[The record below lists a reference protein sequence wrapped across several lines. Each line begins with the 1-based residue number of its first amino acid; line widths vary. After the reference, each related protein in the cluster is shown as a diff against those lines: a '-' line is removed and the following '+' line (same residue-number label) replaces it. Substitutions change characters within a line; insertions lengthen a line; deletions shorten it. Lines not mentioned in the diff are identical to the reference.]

1 MANSTLVRAARSPQI
16 STQDWN
22 RLTFNGAIRL
32 GAFSALLLLTVPT
45 IIILIASFSAGETLQ
60 FPPPGLS
67 LKWYIALRE
76 LPELWA
82 AAWNSLWVA
91 TITTLVCIVLGFAAA
106 LVLTERR
113 ARLTQALEAL
123 FMSPLAMPALSVGLA
138 LLVFFNFIGWRVSV
152 TTLVI
157 SHIVVGVPYL
167 VRTILVSLSQMD
179 SSFRDASA
187 SLGANAWYTFRHVTF
202 PLAKQGVIAGSF
214 ITFLTS
220 FDNITVSLFVSDART
235 QVLPVRMWTLVQNNL
250 DVRAASIAGLLVFV
264 TAILML
270 LMERFVNLS
279 RFVVTDR

>member
-1 MANSTLVRAARSPQI
+1 MVNPTLSPTARSPQK
-16 STQDWN
+16 SATDWS
-22 RLTFNGAIRL
+22 RVTFNAALRL
-32 GAFSALLLLTVPT
+32 GAYTALVLLTAPT
-45 IIILIASFSAGETLQ
+45 IIILIASFSSGETLQ
-60 FPPPGLS
+60 FPPDGLS
-67 LKWYIALRE
+67 IKWYIALRE

-91 TITTLVCIVLGFAAA
+91 TVTTLTCIALGFAAA
-106 LVLTERR
+106 LVISERR
-113 ARLTQALEAL
+113 TPLTQSLEAL

-152 TTLVI
+152 TTLII

-167 VRTILVSLSQMD
+167 VRTILVSLSQMS

-187 SLGANAWYTFRHVTF
+187 SLGAGSWYTFRHVTF
-202 PLAKQGVIAGSF
+202 PLARQGVIAGSF

-250 DVRAASIAGLLVFV
+250 DVRAASIAGFLVFV

-270 LMERFVNLS
+270 AMERFVNLS
-279 RFVVTDR
+279 RFVVSDR

>member
-1 MANSTLVRAARSPQI
+1 MANSTLVRAARSPKQ
-16 STQDWN
+16 STKDWN
-22 RLTFNGAIRL
+22 SRTFNWAMKL
-32 GAFSALLLLTVPT
+32 GAFSALILLTAPT
-45 IIILIASFSAGETLQ
+45 IIILIASFSAGETLR

-67 LKWYIALRE
+67 IKWYIALRE

-82 AAWNSLWVA
+82 ATWNSLWVA
-91 TITTLVCIVLGFAAA
+91 TFTTLACIVLGFAAA

-113 ARLTQALEAL
+113 SRLTQALEAL
-123 FMSPLAMPALSVGLA
+123 FMSPIAMPPLSVGLA
-138 LLVFFNFIGWRVSV
+138 LLVFYNFIGWRVSV

-179 SSFRDASA
+179 GSFRDASA
-187 SLGANAWYTFRHVTF
+187 SLGANGWYTFRHITF
-202 PLAKQGVIAGSF
+202 PLARQGVIAGSF

-220 FDNITVSLFVSDART
+220 FDNITVSLFLSDART
-235 QVLPVRMWTLVQNNL
+235 QVLPVRMLTLVQNNL
-250 DVRAASIAGLLVFV
+250 DVRAASIAGVLVFA
-264 TAILML
+264 TATLMV

>member
-1 MANSTLVRAARSPQI
+1 MANPTLSRPLRSPR
-16 STQDWN
+16 STTKDWN
-22 RLTFNGAIRL
+22 RITFDAAIKL
-32 GAFSALLLLTVPT
+32 GAFTALLLLTAPT

-60 FPPPGLS
+60 FPPPGFS
-67 LKWYIALRE
+67 VKWYIALRE

-113 ARLTQALEAL
+113 SRLTQALEAL

-167 VRTILVSLSQMD
+167 VRTILVSLSQMS

-202 PLAKQGVIAGSF
+202 PLARQGVIAGSF
-214 ITFLTS
+214 ITFLIS
-220 FDNITVSLFVSDART
+220 FDNITVSLFLSDART

>member
-1 MANSTLVRAARSPQI
+1 MANPTLSRPLRSPR
-16 STQDWN
+16 STTKDWN
-22 RLTFNGAIRL
+22 RISFDAAIKL
-32 GAFSALLLLTVPT
+32 GAFSALLLLTAPT
-45 IIILIASFSAGETLQ
+45 LIILIASFSAGETLQ
-60 FPPPGLS
+60 FPPAGLS
-67 LKWYIALRE
+67 VKWYVALRE

-82 AAWNSLWVA
+82 AVWNSLWVA

-113 ARLTQALEAL
+113 SRLTQALEAL

-179 SSFRDASA
+179 ASFRDASA

-202 PLAKQGVIAGSF
+202 PLARQGVIAGSF

-220 FDNITVSLFVSDART
+220 FDNITVSLFLSDART

>member
-1 MANSTLVRAARSPQI
+1 MANPTLSRPQRVVQQSSRDWSRITFEGAVR
-16 STQDWN
+16 T
-22 RLTFNGAIRL
+22 GAI
-32 GAFSALLLLTVPT
+32 AALILLTAPT

-67 LKWYIALRE
+67 IKWYIALRE

-91 TITTLVCIVLGFAAA
+91 SITTVVCIILGFSAAM
-106 LVLTERR
+106 VLMERR
-113 ARLTQALEAL
+113 SRFTQALEAL

-138 LLVFFNFIGWRVSV
+138 LLVFFNFIGWRVSI

-167 VRTILVSLSQMD
+167 VRTILVSLSQMN
-179 SSFRDASA
+179 SSFREASA
-187 SLGANAWYTFRHVTF
+187 SLGANAWYTFCHVTF

-250 DVRAASIAGLLVFV
+250 DVRAASIAGLLVFL
-264 TAILML
+264 TAILMIV
-270 LMERFVNLS
+270 MERFVNLS

>member
-1 MANSTLVRAARSPQI
+1 MANSTLPRLLRSP
-16 STQDWN
+16 SATKDWN
-22 RLTFNGAIRL
+22 RITFDAAIKL
-32 GAFSALLLLTVPT
+32 GAFSALVLLTAPT
-45 IIILIASFSAGETLQ
+45 LIILIASFSAGETLQ

-67 LKWYIALRE
+67 IKWYVALRE

-91 TITTLVCIVLGFAAA
+91 TLTTLICIVLGFAAA
-106 LVLTERR
+106 LVLTEKRS
-113 ARLTQALEAL
+113 RLTQALEAL

-138 LLVFFNFIGWRVSV
+138 LLVFFNAIGWRVSV

-167 VRTILVSLSQMD
+167 VRTILVSLSQMN

-187 SLGANAWYTFRHVTF
+187 SLGADAWYTFRHVTF
-202 PLAKQGVIAGSF
+202 PLARQGVIAGSF
-214 ITFLTS
+214 ITFLVS
-220 FDNITVSLFVSDART
+220 FDNITVSLFLSDART